1 MQAELLY
8 LSLLH
13 EAAGPSSHAY
23 ESSAQKALQAAY
35 EALQHERE
43 LFMRTEQAYRQ
54 TLNLN
59 ALAAWIGF
67 SDDNIKGMS
76 QDLASSVQSLS
87 SCVHEMSGLSGPEG
101 RYSRLVQEF
110 TAWIEEAGPTLDAGD
125 SEPDINARLF
135 IDPLSREWHE
145 SHTSLS
151 QRVRLLER
159 EVELLPPLP
168 GDTDIIDPE
177 SAISIILQIL
187 RSSVL
192 AMRQELQILL
202 DLEQR
207 VLAGETRR
215 VEQAIRR
222 IQMIPLAE
230 PQIQPAAWRL

>member
-1 MQAELLY
+1 MQSELLY

-43 LFMRTEQAYRQ
+43 LSMQMEQAYRE

-59 ALAAWIGF
+59 ALAAWIRVG
-67 SDDNIKGMS
+67 DDNIKGTS
-76 QDLASSVQSLS
+76 QDLANSVQSLS
-87 SCVHEMSGLSGPEG
+87 SCVHGLSGLSGPEG

-110 TAWIEEAGPTLDAGD
+110 TAWIEEADPTLDAGD
-125 SEPDINARLF
+125 SEPGINARLF
-135 IDPLSREWHE
+135 INPLSQEWHE

-168 GDTDIIDPE
+168 GNTDITGPE
-177 SAISIILQIL
+177 PAISIILRIL
-187 RSSVL
+187 GSSVL
-192 AMRQELQILL
+192 AMRQELQVML
-202 DLEQR
+202 DLER
-207 VLAGETRR
+207 SVLVGETRR

-222 IQMIPLAE
+222 LQLVPLEE
-230 PQIQPAAWRL
+230 PQLQPAAWRL